1 MFKGLDGLSDTDLD
15 PDRSLSKTLFL
26 SDGAPS
32 PMVPRDMAGALSG
45 SLGNVFSEGVI
56 LSPLPTGNVGRAIT
70 VAPKV
75 PQTRMRAINAFIQS
89 KGRLSHNN
97 ENVNERNIA
106 AHLKYETE

>member
-1 MFKGLDGLSDTDLD
+1 MILKGLESLNNTDLD

-32 PMVPRDMAGALSG
+32 PMVARDMAGVLSR
-45 SLGNVFSEGVI
+45 SHGNVFSEGVI

-75 PQTRMRAINAFIQS
+75 PQTRMRAINAFI
-89 KGRLSHNN
+89 
-97 ENVNERNIA
+97 
-106 AHLKYETE
+106 